1 MLDSDKLSNNWKE
14 KINKINLKTKYRWN
28 KESEDLREYE
38 DEDKEN
44 RETETEEDDIED
56 NIEDNDVQDEG
67 STKKSG
73 DRPEEQERSGQNK
86 PCNIKPKRVLVYTS
100 RKLIKQLTKNLKTSV
115 DGTFKSSCKIWG
127 QSFIWMVKQ
136 RSYWVPVCGG
146 WLPDKTDISY
156 KVFFLLIMEALENEG
171 LKIDINS
178 VTSDFELNILK
189 AVDGML
195 QVDIEGCFFHLK
207 KVFQDK
213 VIARKE

>member
-100 RKLIKQLTKNLKTSV
+100 KKLIKQLTKNLKTSV

-136 RSYWVPVCGG
+136 RSYWVPVCWG
-146 WLPDKTDISY
+146 WLPDKTSISY

-171 LKIDINS
+171 LKIYINS
-178 VTSDFELNILK
+178 VTSNF
-189 AVDGML
+189 
-195 QVDIEGCFFHLK
+195 
-207 KVFQDK
+207 
-213 VIARKE
+213 